1 MLRFSQDYTLKT
13 ARAVSDTCSRIIG
26 NIASAVLFPG
36 TAAEMNGDD
45 ALTEKMT
52 AADAN
57 IVRYV
62 L

>member
-1 MLRFSQDYTLKT
+1 M
-13 ARAVSDTCSRIIG
+13 IG

-57 IVRYV
+57 IVRYG